1 MDVALFEAITLRS
14 CLCSHWPCLAFSML
28 WTAGLGLHDWNDGLK
43 GLKDWGSVSKT
54 HFQLKRGVHMY
65 GCTIWFFRHRDR
77 LSGTWIHSFKEV
89 YRSSYCCDL
98 PPFFHNPQSQFPAAE
113 ILESINKSYRLP
125 SHPIPGVIST
135 DNGSTVRHQHA
146 VKSSSTE
153 ADKVFPIIECSDNLD
168 GSVNRKDYYRNNCS
182 LL

>member
-1 MDVALFEAITLRS
+1 VSRS
-14 CLCSHWPCLAFSML
+14 RRRTF
-28 WTAGLGLHDWNDGLK
+28 NLK
-43 GLKDWGSVSKT
+43 KGGPYV
-54 HFQLKRGVHMY
+54 RMY
-65 GCTIWFFRHRDR
+65 DLIFRHRDR
-77 LSGTWIHSFKEV
+77 LSGIWIHSFKEV

-113 ILESINKSYRLP
+113 ILESINKSYILP
-125 SHPIPGVIST
+125 SHPIPDMIST
-135 DNGSTVRHQHA
+135 DNDSTVRHQHA

>member
-1 MDVALFEAITLRS
+1 MCTYVRFD
-14 CLCSHWPCLAFSML
+14 FSGIGI
-28 WTAGLGLHDWNDGLK
+28 AYPVP
-43 GLKDWGSVSKT
+43 GSTVSKK
-54 HFQLKRGVHMY
+54 FIVVPG
-65 GCTIWFFRHRDR
+65 
-77 LSGTWIHSFKEV
+77 
-89 YRSSYCCDL
+89 SYCCDL